1 MGNSLVQKINMSRAR
16 ELVGNLAQTN
26 YYLVNIPLTEQLVN
40 HFSTSY
46 PDLGD
51 IDVFVRQ
58 KLGYLC
64 SEATLPTTSYA
75 TAEVKDNYIGIT
87 QEFAHTRLYTD
98 MDLTFYVDA
107 DYSILRF
114 FEGWM
119 DYISGGNIKDEEPAA
134 ATDLRTNIYRRFNFP
149 DYYKVQN
156 MTVLKF
162 ERDYDKVLEYTFVNA
177 FPKGVTSIPVSYGA
191 ADLLKVTV
199 SFNYD
204 RYVVS
209 RSNITKDNIQ
219 PDIAAKL
226 IEKSDVNVLG
236 NSEEKLERNRGEAAL
251 ATIAKSRNADRIL
264 LDRNNRIVNESYN
277 RVLYG
282 SSEAKFER

>member
-1 MGNSLVQKINMSRAR
+1 MSRAR

-26 YYLVNIPLTEQLVN
+26 YYLVNIPLTKQLVN

-107 DYSILRF
+107 NYSVLRF

-119 DYISGGNIKDEEPAA
+119 DYISGGNIKGDEPAA
-134 ATDLRTNIYRRFNFP
+134 ATDLSPNIYRRFNFP
-149 DYYKVQN
+149 NYYKVQN
-156 MTVLKF
+156 MTILKF

-204 RYVVS
+204 RYVVTRNTITES
-209 RSNITKDNIQ
+209 LVEIQQNREDELRRNLPPGTSFLDGGVDEIINALPPSLRASSSIFTAEQLQERFSNFFGSNG
-219 PDIAAKL
+219 
-226 IEKSDVNVLG
+226 SNVQTFV
-236 NSEEKLERNRGEAAL
+236 R
-251 ATIAKSRNADRIL
+251 
-264 LDRNNRIVNESYN
+264 
-277 RVLYG
+277 
-282 SSEAKFER
+282 

>member
-26 YYLVNIPLTEQLVN
+26 YYLVNIPLTKELVN

-107 DYSILRF
+107 NYNILRF

-119 DYISGGNIKDEEPAA
+119 DYISGGNIKGEEPAA
-134 ATDLRTNIYRRFNFP
+134 ATDLRPNIYRRFNFP
-149 DYYKVQN
+149 NFYKVQN

-204 RYVVS
+204 RYVVT
-209 RSNITKDNIQ
+209 RNTITRDNIP
-219 PDIAAKL
+219 PDIAKQL
-226 IEKSDVNVLG
+226 
-236 NSEEKLERNRGEAAL
+236 EKLTPEEQLIVGIRQDFIVELNNKLGAKEAGAGRGLEELNRANEEAF
-251 ATIAKSRNADRIL
+251 RRENP
-264 LDRNNRIVNESYN
+264 
-277 RVLYG
+277 G
-282 SSEAKFER
+282 SNVQTFIR

>member
-26 YYLVNIPLTEQLVN
+26 YYLVNIPLTKQLVN

-107 DYSILRF
+107 NYSVLRF

-119 DYISGGNIKDEEPAA
+119 DYISGGNIKGDEPAA

-149 DYYKVQN
+149 NFYKVQN
-156 MTVLKF
+156 MTILKF

-204 RYVVS
+204 RYVVT
-209 RSNITKDNIQ
+209 RNTITKDNIP
-219 PDIAAKL
+219 PDIAKQL
-226 IEKSDVNVLG
+226 
-236 NSEEKLERNRGEAAL
+236 EKLTPEEQLIVGIRQDLIVEKNNKLGAKEAGAGRGLEELNRANEEAF
-251 ATIAKSRNADRIL
+251 RRENP
-264 LDRNNRIVNESYN
+264 
-277 RVLYG
+277 G
-282 SSEAKFER
+282 SNVQTFFR

>member
-26 YYLVNIPLTEQLVN
+26 YYLVNIPLTKQLVN

-119 DYISGGNIKDEEPAA
+119 DYISGGNVGDEPAA

-162 ERDYDKVLEYTFVNA
+162 ERDYDKVLEYTFVNT

-204 RYVVS
+204 RYVVT
-209 RSNITKDNIQ
+209 RNTITKDNIP
-219 PDIAAKL
+219 PDIAKQL
-226 IEKSDVNVLG
+226 
-236 NSEEKLERNRGEAAL
+236 EKLTPEEQLLVGIRQDFIVELNNKLGAKEAGAGRGLEELNRANEEAF
-251 ATIAKSRNADRIL
+251 RRENP
-264 LDRNNRIVNESYN
+264 
-277 RVLYG
+277 G
-282 SSEAKFER
+282 SNVQTFFR

>member
-1 MGNSLVQKINMSRAR
+1 MSRAR

-26 YYLVNIPLTEQLVN
+26 YYLVDIPLTEKLKD
-40 HFSTSY
+40 HFSKSY

-107 DYSILRF
+107 NYSVLRF

-119 DYISGGNIKDEEPAA
+119 DYISGGNIKGDEPAA
-134 ATDLRTNIYRRFNFP
+134 ATDLSPNIYRRFNFP
-149 DYYKVQN
+149 NYYKVQN
-156 MTVLKF
+156 MTILKF

-204 RYVVS
+204 RYVVTRNTITES
-209 RSNITKDNIQ
+209 LVEIQQNREDELRRNLPPGTSFLDGGVDEIINALPPSLRASSSIFTAEQLQERFSNFFGSNG
-219 PDIAAKL
+219 
-226 IEKSDVNVLG
+226 SNVQTFV
-236 NSEEKLERNRGEAAL
+236 R
-251 ATIAKSRNADRIL
+251 
-264 LDRNNRIVNESYN
+264 
-277 RVLYG
+277 
-282 SSEAKFER
+282 

>member
-1 MGNSLVQKINMSRAR
+1 MSRAR

-119 DYISGGNIKDEEPAA
+119 DYISGGNIKGDEPAA
-134 ATDLRTNIYRRFNFP
+134 ATDLSPNIYRRFNFP

-209 RSNITKDNIQ
+209 RSNITKDNIP
-219 PDIAAKL
+219 PDIAKQL
-226 IEKSDVNVLG
+226 
-236 NSEEKLERNRGEAAL
+236 EKLTPEEQLIVGIRQDFIVELNNKFGAKEAGAGRGLEELNRSNEEAF
-251 ATIAKSRNADRIL
+251 RRENP
-264 LDRNNRIVNESYN
+264 
-277 RVLYG
+277 G
-282 SSEAKFER
+282 SNVQTFTR

>member
-1 MGNSLVQKINMSRAR
+1 MSRAR

-119 DYISGGNIKDEEPAA
+119 DYISGGNIKGDEPAA

-149 DYYKVQN
+149 NFYKVQN
-156 MTVLKF
+156 MTILKF

-209 RSNITKDNIQ
+209 RSNITKDNIP
-219 PDIAAKL
+219 PDIAKQL
-226 IEKSDVNVLG
+226 
-236 NSEEKLERNRGEAAL
+236 EKLTPEEQLIVGIRQDFIVELNNKFGAKEAGAGRGLEELNRSNEEAF
-251 ATIAKSRNADRIL
+251 RRENP
-264 LDRNNRIVNESYN
+264 
-277 RVLYG
+277 G
-282 SSEAKFER
+282 SNVQTFTR

>member
-26 YYLVNIPLTEQLVN
+26 YYLVNIPLTKQLVN

-107 DYSILRF
+107 NYSVLRF

-149 DYYKVQN
+149 NYYKVQN
-156 MTVLKF
+156 MTILKF

-204 RYVVS
+204 RYVVT
-209 RSNITKDNIQ
+209 RNTITKSLVEIQ
-219 PDIAAKL
+219 QNREDELRRNLPPGTSFLDGGVDEIINALPPSLRASSSIFTAEQL
-226 IEKSDVNVLG
+226 QERFSNFFGSNGSNVQTFV
-236 NSEEKLERNRGEAAL
+236 R
-251 ATIAKSRNADRIL
+251 
-264 LDRNNRIVNESYN
+264 
-277 RVLYG
+277 
-282 SSEAKFER
+282 

>member
-1 MGNSLVQKINMSRAR
+1 MSRAR

-26 YYLVNIPLTEQLVN
+26 YYLVNIPLTKQLVN

-107 DYSILRF
+107 NYSVLRF

-119 DYISGGNIKDEEPAA
+119 DYISGGNIKGDEPAA
-134 ATDLRTNIYRRFNFP
+134 ATDLSPNIYRRFNFP
-149 DYYKVQN
+149 NYYKVQN
-156 MTVLKF
+156 MTILKF

-204 RYVVS
+204 RYVVT
-209 RSNITKDNIQ
+209 RNTITKSLVEIQ
-219 PDIAAKL
+219 QNREDELRRNLPPGTSFLDGGVDEIINALPPSLRASSS
-226 IEKSDVNVLG
+226 IFTAEQSQERFSNFFGSNGSNVQTFV
-236 NSEEKLERNRGEAAL
+236 R
-251 ATIAKSRNADRIL
+251 
-264 LDRNNRIVNESYN
+264 
-277 RVLYG
+277 
-282 SSEAKFER
+282 

>member
-26 YYLVNIPLTEQLVN
+26 YYLVNIPLTKQLVN

-46 PDLGD
+46 PDLGN
-51 IDVFVRQ
+51 IDTFVER

-98 MDLTFYVDA
+98 MDLTFYVDS

-119 DYISGGNIKDEEPAA
+119 DYISGGNIKGDEPAA
-134 ATDLRTNIYRRFNFP
+134 ATDLRPNIYRRFNFP
-149 DYYKVQN
+149 NYYKVQN
-156 MTVLKF
+156 MTILKF
-162 ERDYDKVLEYTFVNA
+162 ERDYDKVLEYTFVNV

-209 RSNITKDNIQ
+209 RSNITKDNIP
-219 PDIAAKL
+219 PDIAKQL
-226 IEKSDVNVLG
+226 
-236 NSEEKLERNRGEAAL
+236 EKLTPEEQLIVGIRQDFIVELNNKFGAKEAGAGRGLEELNRSNEEAF
-251 ATIAKSRNADRIL
+251 RRENP
-264 LDRNNRIVNESYN
+264 
-277 RVLYG
+277 G
-282 SSEAKFER
+282 SNVQTFTR

>member
-1 MGNSLVQKINMSRAR
+1 MSRAR

-26 YYLVNIPLTEQLVN
+26 YYLVNIPIKDDLKK
-40 HFSTSY
+40 HFETSY
-46 PDLGD
+46 PDLGN
-51 IDVFVRQ
+51 IDVFVKQ

-119 DYISGGNIKDEEPAA
+119 DYISGGNIRDLEPAA
-134 ATDLRTNIYRRFNFP
+134 GTELGRNIYRRFNFP
-149 DYYKVQN
+149 NYYKVDN
-156 MTVLKF
+156 MSIMKF
-162 ERDYDKVLEYTFVNA
+162 ERDYDKVLEYTFVNV

-204 RYVVS
+204 RYVVT
-209 RSNITKDNIQ
+209 RNTITKDNIP
-219 PDIAAKL
+219 PDIAKQL
-226 IEKSDVNVLG
+226 
-236 NSEEKLERNRGEAAL
+236 EKLTPEEQ
-251 ATIAKSRNADRIL
+251 L
-264 LDRNNRIVNESYN
+264 LVGIRQDFIVELNNRIGAKEAGAGRGLEELNRANEEAFRREN
-277 RVLYG
+277 PG
-282 SSEAKFER
+282 SNVQTFFR

>member
-1 MGNSLVQKINMSRAR
+1 VGNSLVQKINMSRAR

-209 RSNITKDNIQ
+209 RSNITKDNIP
-219 PDIAAKL
+219 PDIAKQL
-226 IEKSDVNVLG
+226 
-236 NSEEKLERNRGEAAL
+236 EKLTPEEQLIVGIRQDFIFELNNKFGAKEAGAGRGLEELNRANEEAF
-251 ATIAKSRNADRIL
+251 RRENP
-264 LDRNNRIVNESYN
+264 
-277 RVLYG
+277 G
-282 SSEAKFER
+282 SNV

>member
-26 YYLVNIPLTEQLVN
+26 YYLVNIPLTKKLAN

-51 IDVFVRQ
+51 IDVFVER

-119 DYISGGNIKDEEPAA
+119 DYISGGNIKGEEPAA
-134 ATDLRTNIYRRFNFP
+134 ATDLRPNIYRRFNFP
-149 DYYKVQN
+149 NFYKVQN

-162 ERDYDKVLEYTFVNA
+162 ERDYNKVLEYTFVNA
-177 FPKGVTSIPVSYGA
+177 FPKGVTSIPVSYGP

-204 RYVVS
+204 RYVVT
-209 RSNITKDNIQ
+209 RNNITKDNI
-219 PDIAAKL
+219 PPSIAKELAKL
-226 IEKSDVNVLG
+226 TSEDQLSLALQQEIALTVDNFVGGLAGRAGLG
-236 NSEEKLERNRGEAAL
+236 LEDL
-251 ATIAKSRNADRIL
+251 
-264 LDRNNRIVNESYN
+264 N
-277 RVLYG
+277 RVNLEAFRRENPG
-282 SSEAKFER
+282 SNVQTFAR